1 MISKIRKKGLRVDAS
16 ESPVISGSLEMSE
29 HPKSLRIPSED
40 ASYRNPPLALDYR
53 KGEDIYLLCGEELS
67 RERTFPHFLYVALCL
82 SLSLSSA
89 NSQEAVS
96 KQKQVGRGSER

>member
-1 MISKIRKKGLRVDAS
+1 MISKIRKKDLRVDAS

-67 RERTFPHFLYVALCL
+67 RERTFPHFLYVAL
-82 SLSLSSA
+82 SLSLLRQQSG
-89 NSQEAVS
+89 
-96 KQKQVGRGSER
+96 GRE